1 MPNKKEQSAVR
12 GRKTNKQ
19 EQLEDFTNSVA
30 PRESINQDIRVKDIP
45 IGTNTKNQ
53 FR

>member
-1 MPNKKEQSAVR
+1 MPKKKEREAKPKV
-12 GRKTNKQ
+12 NKQ
-19 EQLEDFTNSVA
+19 EKLDDFANSVA
-30 PRESINQDIRVKDIP
+30 PRDNINQDIRVKDIP

>member
-1 MPNKKEQSAVR
+1 MPKKKER
-12 GRKTNKQ
+12 DIKPKTNKQ
-19 EQLEDFTNSVA
+19 EQLEDFANAVA
-30 PRESINQDIRVKDIP
+30 PRDNMNQDIRVKDIP